1 MTGQHTGLDVVW
13 QEVVRQAGQRDVLYP
28 HGEVLHPEADP
39 WLVLERRLVAVVRSV
54 LVSHGWHS
62 KVLNLLSIKFWSLS
76 DHIAVLVVLLVILLY
91 LVHQLLEGQVL
102 FDQVFLDI
110 LVHVRGINI
119 TKFEY
124 FNCSFGIEF
133 SVGFS
138 VYGLL
143 VYLLRF
149 TGTVGLNFGFV

>member
-1 MTGQHTGLDVVW
+1 MV
-13 QEVVRQAGQRDVLYP
+13 AG
-28 HGEVLHPEADP
+28 
-39 WLVLERRLVAVVRSV
+39 LVAVVADTGHPEVLDLLGIKPGTLGDDISV
-54 LVSHGWHS
+54 
-62 KVLNLLSIKFWSLS
+62 I
-76 DHIAVLVVLLVILLY
+76 VVLLIILLY

-102 FDQVFLDI
+102 FDQVFLGI